1 MLVLYDANNTKSKMF
16 KRIKK
21 THVQSILVLHIYS
34 GENHIPGT
42 MVCEQLLFF
51 LLCSPGKKKKKKI
64 KSQVAVWCTE
74 TDGQPLRSYFLRDN
88 RHALLA

>member
-1 MLVLYDANNTKSKMF
+1 MKQGAYFRFSIFLFIFYLVLVLYDANNTKSKMF

-51 LLCSPGKKKKKKI
+51 LLCSPGKKKKKAQNP
-64 KSQVAVWCTE
+64 SPEEVN
-74 TDGQPLRSYFLRDN
+74 RD
-88 RHALLA
+88 